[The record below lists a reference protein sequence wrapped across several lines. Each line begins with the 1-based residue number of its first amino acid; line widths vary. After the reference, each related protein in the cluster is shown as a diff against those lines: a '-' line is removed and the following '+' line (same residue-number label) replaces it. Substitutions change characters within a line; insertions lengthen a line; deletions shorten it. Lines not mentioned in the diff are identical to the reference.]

1 MSGDGMEAGYAVRGV
16 PQTAAQPYG
25 WIGLVLSIVAMVVL
39 AILISIAV
47 IVLVWALQI
56 PFDVWQQ
63 TWSRVTDAHQALKQ
77 GDLARCFSLLLVGP
91 GPKIDAIIGDIVVCL
106 LQLALAAAIF
116 LLARFRGG
124 LHWRDLVA
132 WRAWSWRQYGQLFCI
147 LLVTAVALNV
157 VISSLTNHFYPQP
170 SQTPEPFG
178 VPTVLDLFGN
188 VVLAAIFEEMIIRG
202 WLYTGIRAKLGAWQT
217 ILITSV
223 LFAALHSISSAQD
236 ILPTLPLGLA
246 AGYLRERTGSVKAP
260 MSLHL
265 FHNAIATILSLI

>member
-1 MSGDGMEAGYAVRGV
+1 MEATYAVRGV

-47 IVLVWALQI
+47 IVLAWVVQV

-63 TWSRVTDAHQALKQ
+63 TWSRVTDAYQAIKQ
-77 GDLARCFSLLLVGP
+77 GDIARCLSLLLVGP
-91 GPKIDAIIGDIVVCL
+91 GPKIDAIIVDIVVCL

-116 LLARFRGG
+116 SLARFRGG
-124 LHWRDLVA
+124 LCWRDLVA
-132 WRAWSWRQYGQLFCI
+132 WRAWSWRQNGRLFCI
-147 LLVTAVALNV
+147 LLVVAVALNV
-157 VISSLTNHFYPQP
+157 VISSLSNHFYPQTP
-170 SQTPEPFG
+170 GTPEPFG
-178 VPTVLDLFGN
+178 IPTVLDLFGN
-188 VVLAAIFEEMIIRG
+188 VVLAAIFEELIIRG
-202 WLYTGIRAKLGAWQT
+202 WLYTGIRAKLSAWPT

-223 LFAALHSISSAQD
+223 LFAALHSISSVQD

-260 MSLHL
+260 MTLHL
-265 FHNAIATILSLI
+265 FHNAIAAVLSLI